1 MDISDS
7 VRRTQPLLGTFVEIA
22 AAGADRDDLQQ
33 AIDEAFAAVAQVHRL
48 MSFHDP
54 HGDVSRLNRE
64 ASTRTVPVHAWTYQV
79 LEMAIELHRQSAG
92 VFDVTVAPLLQ
103 HCFLAT
109 PTIPRRLW
117 TSRRLKRRSSCSA
130 TPAFAISVP
139 QQGSISGASPR
150 ALPSTARSTFC
161 ASTA

>member
-33 AIDEAFAAVAQVHRL
+33 AIDKAFAAVAQVHRL

-54 HGDVSRLNRE
+54 HSDVSRLNRE
-64 ASTRTVPVHAWTYQV
+64 ASTRAVPVHAWTYQ
-79 LEMAIELHRQSAG
+79 HRQSAG

-103 HCFLAT
+103 QCGLL
-109 PTIPRRLW
+109 PRD
-117 TSRRLKRRSSCSA
+117 A
-130 TPAFAISVP
+130 
-139 QQGSISGASPR
+139 GD
-150 ALPSTARSTFC
+150 
-161 ASTA
+161 